1 MPITPNVIWE
11 CLKNVL
17 FTSAD
22 PMQDISERLER
33 EKKEFINCMFY
44 VSLFLSSQKKIPL
57 VQKIATN
64 YNLQYTEKFRVTP
77 QAI

>member
-1 MPITPNVIWE
+1 MISFNEKNFIFELAKFDMPITPNVIWE

-44 VSLFLSSQKKIPL
+44 VSLFLSSQKKYPSS
-57 VQKIATN
+57 K
-64 YNLQYTEKFRVTP
+64 K
-77 QAI
+77 